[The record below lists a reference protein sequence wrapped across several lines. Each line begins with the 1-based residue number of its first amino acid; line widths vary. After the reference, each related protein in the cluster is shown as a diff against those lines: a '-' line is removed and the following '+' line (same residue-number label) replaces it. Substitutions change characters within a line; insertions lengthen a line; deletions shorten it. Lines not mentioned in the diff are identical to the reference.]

1 MDLTGIA
8 TVALAV
14 VTLLS
19 LAVAI
24 MALRRASVDAKAAR
38 TAELSWNVYQA
49 YDSRELR
56 EGRRA
61 LNTVSREQPV
71 PATGEE
77 FGAMYVTNSYDGPQ
91 KDDVERRAKKVSKDS
106 IRRMLRFYHQIG
118 ILLSQE
124 LIDADFVFPLIGDGL
139 QTSERGIRVATEWHQ
154 NFYSGES
161 GNEKAA
167 VPRSIYELATKLP
180 EDYDKWKKG
189 QEPQLRGLLA
199 WIRSHILRQR
209 RTGRMTYEP
218 R

>member
-61 LNTVSREQPV
+61 LNTVSRKKPV
-71 PATGEE
+71 PRSGKE
-77 FGAMYVTNSYDGPQ
+77 FGDMYVTDSRKGSHG
-91 KDDVERRAKKVSKDS
+91 EEVSTGS
-106 IRRMLRFYHQIG
+106 IRRILRFYHQIG
-118 ILLSQE
+118 ILLDE
-124 LIDADFVFPLIGDGL
+124 GLIDADFIFPLIGDGL
-139 QTSERGIRVATEWHQ
+139 NTSEEGIRVAVEWHQ
-154 NFYSGES
+154 NYYGGES
-161 GNEKAA
+161 GDQQAPRRTIYEKA
-167 VPRSIYELATKLP
+167 RQLP
-180 EDYDKWKKG
+180 GKYREWKS
-189 QEPQLRGLLA
+189 QEARL
-199 WIRSHILRQR
+199 S
-209 RTGRMTYEP
+209 
-218 R
+218 